1 MTLIIC
7 KKIMILRFCLFDEFK
22 GITFQYHSNSSLIN
36 FPLFAIKTISFQ
48 LSLFISMAH
57 AQLKEGSVL
66 TFQVLQNTVTY
77 QVRVANTAKGLWL
90 CIEDSGLAWKLTIS
104 AEMVEQTVSKAS
116 GGTEK
121 LNLKDFTTFLLQAL
135 ARASEKWSVGIMTP
149 I

>member
-1 MTLIIC
+1 MILIIC
-7 KKIMILRFCLFDEFK
+7 KKIMILCFCLLMSLNVNVN
-22 GITFQYHSNSSLIN
+22 IIPTHLLIN

-77 QVRVANTAKGLWL
+77 QVRVANSAKGLWL

>member
-1 MTLIIC
+1 
-7 KKIMILRFCLFDEFK
+7 
-22 GITFQYHSNSSLIN
+22 
-36 FPLFAIKTISFQ
+36 
-48 LSLFISMAH
+48 MAH

-77 QVRVANTAKGLWL
+77 QVRVANSAKGLWL

>member
-1 MTLIIC
+1 MILIIC
-7 KKIMILRFCLFDEFK
+7 KKIMILCFCLLMSLNVNAN
-22 GITFQYHSNSSLIN
+22 IIPTHLLIN